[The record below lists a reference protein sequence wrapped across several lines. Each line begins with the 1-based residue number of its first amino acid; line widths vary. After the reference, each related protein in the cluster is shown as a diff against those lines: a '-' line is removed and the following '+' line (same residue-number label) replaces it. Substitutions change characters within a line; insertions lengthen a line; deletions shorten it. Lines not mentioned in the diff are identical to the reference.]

1 MKRNTLFALIA
12 LGLGGV
18 GVAHAQDYSSW
29 YLAPRIGV
37 VVPDKDRTTDTSLF
51 GGIGAGVWVNPN
63 FAVDFEYGINNADF
77 KSSSPREGHQWESV
91 QLDVAGRWFFGEFG
105 SGWRPYVM
113 GGLGAVRHKAYSGFL
128 LHDGAYGLSGGYAS
142 GGGWDPMA
150 TLGVGVQYAMN
161 DRLAFRGEIA
171 GRYDKD
177 NNSLNSTL
185 SDHYGFARH
194 SSGFTDAMLTIGL
207 TYSFGGHAEAVETK
221 RTETTTTPP
230 PPAREE
236 PAPTKVT
243 IDLRGV
249 EFKFD
254 HPRVGEKLV
263 PSLKAPTA
271 ASVQI
276 LDEAI
281 DTLKR
286 NPSIHVEVDGHT
298 DSKGTDA
305 YNQRLSERRAKGV
318 YDYLTGHGVDASRL
332 DGPKGFGE
340 SAPIDTNDTAEGRQR
355 NRRTELKVE
364 N

>member
-1 MKRNTLFALIA
+1 MKRNALFALIA

-37 VVPDKDRTTDTSLF
+37 VAPDSSRTTDTSLF

-77 KSSSPREGHQWESV
+77 KSNSPRDGHQWESV
-91 QLDVAGRWFFGEFG
+91 QLDVAGRWFFGELG
-105 SGWRPYVM
+105 AGWRPYVM
-113 GGLGAVRHKAYSGFL
+113 GGLGAMRHKAYSGFL
-128 LHDGAYGLSGGYAS
+128 LHGNGNTVS
-142 GGGWDPMA
+142 GGWDPMA
-150 TLGVGVQYAMN
+150 TLGVGVQYNMN

-171 GRYDKD
+171 GRYDRD
-177 NNSLNSTL
+177 NNSLNSVL
-185 SDHYGFARH
+185 SDHAGFSRH
-194 SSGFTDAMLTIGL
+194 SGFTDALLTVGL
-207 TYSFGGHAEAVETK
+207 TYSFGGGGHAVETVEQR
-221 RTETTTTPP
+221 RTDTTTTPP
-230 PPAREE
+230 PPPPREE
-236 PAPTKVT
+236 AAPTKVT

-318 YDYLTGHGVDASRL
+318 YDYLTAHGIEASRL

-340 SAPIDTNDTAEGRQR
+340 SAPIDTNETAEGRQR